1 MTADRHSI
9 AAPPTGRPEWVPRE
23 YSQLVRIGEHFD
35 VVRIAG
41 LRGLDVANAV
51 RAVAGGTPG
60 AIVHELY
67 GREWVHILV
76 PPGTTASLRWPPG
89 IQALGSDASR
99 ERCIEIPALDD
110 DSCLLAWHSRP
121 TESTPLVDTALC
133 HTVLVYELADVLDPS
148 DWTDRPD
155 PRG

>member
-1 MTADRHSI
+1 
-9 AAPPTGRPEWVPRE
+9 E
-23 YSQLVRIGEHFD
+23 YSQLVPVGPHFD

-41 LRGLDVANAV
+41 LRGLDVANAL
-51 RAVAGGTPG
+51 RAAAGGTPG

-76 PPGTTASLRWPPG
+76 SPGTVAGYRWPPG
-89 IQALGSDASR
+89 IRALGQDAVR
-99 ERCIEIPALDD
+99 ERCIEIPAFGD

-121 TESTPLVDTALC
+121 VESAPLVDTLLC
-133 HTVLVYELADVLDPS
+133 HTVLIHELADVLTPS